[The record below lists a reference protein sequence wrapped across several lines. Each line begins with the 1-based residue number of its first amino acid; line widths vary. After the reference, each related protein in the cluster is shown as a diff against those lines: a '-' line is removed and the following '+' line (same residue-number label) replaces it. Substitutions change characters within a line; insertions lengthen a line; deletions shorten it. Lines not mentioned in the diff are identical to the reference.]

1 MSDPVDCYPPDC
13 TVLINRLD
21 LRDGQELEKAER
33 ALVVQR
39 MRQPT
44 PTGSFNLAD
53 LRAIHRHL
61 FQDVY
66 DWAGEL
72 RTVEISKGSS
82 QFQFRRYIETGMADV
97 HRRIFGWRNLRD
109 LDAET
114 FAKRAGEIIG
124 DLNYVHPFREGN
136 GRTQALYLG
145 QLAEKAGHPLNLR
158 GIVKSEWLAAS
169 IAAHR
174 SDYRPFAQCILTAL
188 APEPPSP

>member
-1 MSDPVDCYPPDC
+1 MSDEVYCYPPGY
-13 TVLINRLD
+13 TVLKNRLGI
-21 LRDGQELEKAER
+21 RDAGELDRIERRTVSQRAAE
-33 ALVVQR
+33 
-39 MRQPT
+39 PI
-44 PTGSFNLAD
+44 PTGAFNLAH
-53 LRAIHRHL
+53 LRAIHHHL

-97 HRRIFGWRNLRD
+97 HRRIVGWRKLRD

-114 FAKRAGEIIG
+114 FAARAGEIIG

-145 QLAEKAGHPLNLR
+145 QLAEQAGHPLKLR
-158 GIVKSEWLAAS
+158 LIVKSEWLAAS

-174 SDYRPFAQCILTAL
+174 SDYRPFARCISAAL
-188 APEPPSP
+188 AS